1 VELERREELRRAG
14 AVTWLSGKQELIERG
29 FFQGL
34 RRVVAT
40 HSAHLPGPPC
50 VNSVLAMNG
59 FDVLAFSFRGKSSHA
74 GAAPHLG
81 KNAQNAAGL
90 FLQAC
95 AFLRESFDEEKHIRI
110 HPVLRLRP
118 DQPVNLIPDAARVET
133 YARGIDPESVEE
145 TVLKLSAAAEGCAA
159 ALGTTVEV
167 ERVRGYAP
175 FAVDPGLHEALR
187 QTAAARGLKFVE
199 DRFSAA
205 SSDMGDVSR
214 ILPSIIVGLPGSNGL
229 LHQAGFAVTDE
240 QAAYTASSETLAAFL
255 VKALSAD

>member
-1 VELERREELRRAG
+1 VRR
-14 AVTWLSGKQELIERG
+14 LSGKQELIERG
-29 FFQGL
+29 FFEGL

-40 HSAHLPGPPC
+40 HSAHLPGPAC

-81 KNAQNAAGL
+81 KNAQNAASL

-95 AFLRESFDEEKHIRI
+95 AFLREGFDEEKHIRI

-118 DQPVNLIPDAARVET
+118 DQPVNLVPDAAFVET
-133 YARGIDPESVEE
+133 YARGIDPESVAE
-145 TVLKLSAAAEGCAA
+145 TVRRLSAAAEGCAA
-159 ALGTTVEV
+159 ALGTTVETSLV
-167 ERVRGYAP
+167 SGYAP
-175 FAVDPGLHEALR
+175 FAVDRGLHEALR
-187 QTAAARGLKFVE
+187 QTAAARGLQFVE

-229 LHQAGFAVTDE
+229 LHQADFTVTDE

-255 VKALSAD
+255 AKVLSAD